1 MRTQDPKVE
10 VTDESSVQLSLMALG
25 ESKPKDKGYDLR
37 AIPWRKGVEVSIL
50 NVQIC
55 GS

>member
-1 MRTQDPKVE
+1 VRTQNTKVE
-10 VTDESSVQLSLMALG
+10 VTDESSLQLSLMASG
-25 ESKPKDKGYDLR
+25 GSKPKDKGYYLR
-37 AIPWRKGVEVSIL
+37 AILRRKGVEVRIL